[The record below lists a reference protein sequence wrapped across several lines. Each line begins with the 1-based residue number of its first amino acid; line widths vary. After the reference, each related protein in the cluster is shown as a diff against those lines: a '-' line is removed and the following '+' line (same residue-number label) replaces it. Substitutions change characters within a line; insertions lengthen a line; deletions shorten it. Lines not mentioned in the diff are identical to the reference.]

1 MLPCWSNH
9 VPECIPGNHST
20 LFSIIFLCFTDEYAL
35 QSLPKLLNCCKLQFF
50 TGNLP
55 QYWSHLVSE
64 LRKQWFTMART
75 QEAIL
80 KTQHNQSLQFIR
92 IQKPTCI
99 NYWFLLGYHFI
110 NLGSQHRKGLPLTCA
125 EWYWGQYSVL
135 EGRCWQR
142 RGRIWDTNFSSCYTY
157 LYLRQSCTPN
167 SLKVPSQTAR
177 SNESACC
184 CSATVGWSPIS

>member
-1 MLPCWSNH
+1 M
-9 VPECIPGNHST
+9 IAY
-20 LFSIIFLCFTDEYAL
+20 CFTVANATMLIKPCARVYSWQPFYSVFNNFPMFL
-35 QSLPKLLNCCKLQFF
+35 QMNMQSLPKLLNCCKLQFF
-50 TGNLP
+50 TGNSP

-99 NYWFLLGYHFI
+99 NHWFLLGYHFI

-135 EGRCWQR
+135 EGRCLQR
-142 RGRIWDTNFSSCYTY
+142 RGRIWKRLIVWGIFS
-157 LYLRQSCTPN
+157 N
-167 SLKVPSQTAR
+167 
-177 SNESACC
+177 
-184 CSATVGWSPIS
+184 

>member
-1 MLPCWSNH
+1 MNM
-9 VPECIPGNHST
+9 
-20 LFSIIFLCFTDEYAL
+20 

-125 EWYWGQYSVL
+125 EWCWGQYSVL
-135 EGRCWQR
+135 EGRCLQR
-142 RGRIWDTNFSSCYTY
+142 RGRIWEGYIFLHVLHIFILDKVAHQTLKSTFSN
-157 LYLRQSCTPN
+157 RQIWWECLLLPCHCGVIPN
-167 SLKVPSQTAR
+167 LLK
-177 SNESACC
+177 
-184 CSATVGWSPIS
+184 W